1 MNFAHKLWTKA
12 SALIMPQDTEHKEKG
27 AGFVE
32 YGAIIVF
39 VGIVAAVLYGS
50 GIGDTIVQGITSAIS
65 DVFSG
70 GSTPTEPVVEPATA
84 N

>member
-1 MNFAHKLWTKA
+1 MNFTHKLWAKVSTVV
-12 SALIMPQDTEHKEKG
+12 MPQDTEHKDKG

-50 GIGDTIVQGITSAIS
+50 GIGERIVQGITGAI
-65 DVFSG
+65 DRVFM
-70 GSTPTEPVVEPATA
+70 VE
-84 N
+84 